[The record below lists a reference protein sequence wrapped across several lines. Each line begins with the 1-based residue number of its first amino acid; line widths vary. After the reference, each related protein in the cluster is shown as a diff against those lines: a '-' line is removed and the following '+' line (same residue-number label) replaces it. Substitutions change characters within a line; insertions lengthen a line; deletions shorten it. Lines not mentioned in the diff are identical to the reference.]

1 MARGYR
7 TAGAQ
12 RIHNALMCYVRD
24 SDETSVNN
32 FKMALSA
39 ATDAEVTE
47 LSINQDSVLHDILHL
62 PAAIISRQD
71 LANKEEIIQ
80 SKTSLLLSFLWN
92 RIQDDNQLVECLCT
106 SKNSAGFTPLHD
118 ALIAGNSVN
127 LSLYLELLRG
137 CDPDL
142 QTKVLTSANAAGFT
156 PLHSALK
163 EGNPDNVC
171 LLYTSPSP
179 RDRG

>member
-12 RIHNALMCYVRD
+12 GIHDALMRYINN
-24 SDETSVNN
+24 SDEVSTAAFEV
-32 FKMALSA
+32 ALSA

-71 LANKEEIIQ
+71 LANKEEIIA
-80 SKTSLLLSFLWN
+80 SKTSLLLNCLWN

-106 SKNSAGFTPLHD
+106 SKNSAGFTPMHS

-127 LSLYLELLRG
+127 LNLYLELLIG

-142 QTKVLTSANAAGFT
+142 QAKVLISTNAAGFT
-156 PLHSALK
+156 P
-163 EGNPDNVC
+163 C

-179 RDRG
+179 RDLSTSRMPSSA